1 MVVCNLMISQAFP
14 LALGESF
21 EMPVNYR
28 VLAVEPSPV
37 ERRLLAAAL
46 GTIGCECTLAG
57 SAGEALECLPDAD
70 FDLVIL
76 SSHIPDMP
84 ASTVIERIRRGCGWK
99 SQIPICLI
107 DEDPEGPASLHA
119 KSAGADACFSKPL
132 PIAQFLAGVRGH
144 AEAGRQLRQQ
154 SLSGWSVLEQPI
166 FGVED
171 LRSPA
176 AGANFDATRLRP
188 GRERG
193 RLTHAMLG
201 KGVFT
206 FGAVRTDGVLR
217 LRGELPA
224 NAVYLATGLGAGRER
239 PDSFWGNGMAFSAMG
254 GVIATGAGHEFDSVH
269 GPGLIQYAAL
279 AVPETLLY
287 EFAQTVAPR
296 FRRIRRPV
304 VYQPPPQC
312 RLRATAAFLAAIK
325 ALKDARAGSSA
336 NFDPGALVL
345 DVLTAFLTVLE
356 GNKGWASPARRERR
370 IISRVEEIVRSSDLQ
385 VSLPRI
391 CLQLGEPR
399 HAVEL
404 AFRREFD
411 TSPAHYLRMFQL
423 CRAREDL
430 ARGRESVDSIAARH
444 GFRRL
449 SEFARRYRYAFGET
463 PTETLATGK
472 GGRASRGSQGAG
484 SQTVDLLRR
493 VLR

>member
-1 MVVCNLMISQAFP
+1 MHS
-14 LALGESF
+14 
-21 EMPVNYR
+21 
-28 VLAVEPSPV
+28 
-37 ERRLLAAAL
+37 
-46 GTIGCECTLAG
+46 
-57 SAGEALECLPDAD
+57 
-70 FDLVIL
+70 
-76 SSHIPDMP
+76 
-84 ASTVIERIRRGCGWK
+84 
-99 SQIPICLI
+99 
-107 DEDPEGPASLHA
+107 
-119 KSAGADACFSKPL
+119 
-132 PIAQFLAGVRGH
+132 
-144 AEAGRQLRQQ
+144 
-154 SLSGWSVLEQPI
+154 
-166 FGVED
+166 
-171 LRSPA
+171 
-176 AGANFDATRLRP
+176 
-188 GRERG
+188 
-193 RLTHAMLG
+193 
-201 KGVFT
+201 
-206 FGAVRTDGVLR
+206 
-217 LRGELPA
+217 
-224 NAVYLATGLGAGRER
+224 
-239 PDSFWGNGMAFSAMG
+239 
-254 GVIATGAGHEFDSVH
+254 
-269 GPGLIQYAAL
+269 PGLIQYAAL

-312 RLRATAAFLAAIK
+312 RLKATAAFLAAIK

-345 DVLTAFLTVLE
+345 NVLAAFLMVLE
-356 GNKGWASPARRERR
+356 GDKGWAPLPRRDRK

-385 VSLPRI
+385 ISLPRI
-391 CLQLGEPR
+391 CLQLGEPQ

-430 ARGRESVDSIAARH
+430 AGGRESVASIAARH

-449 SEFARRYRYAFGET
+449 SEFARRYRHAFGET

>member
-1 MVVCNLMISQAFP
+1 MC
-14 LALGESF
+14 ESF

-46 GTIGCECTLAG
+46 GTIGCETTFAG
-57 SAGEALECLPDAD
+57 SGDEALECLPDAD

-76 SSHIPDMP
+76 SSHMPDMP

-99 SQIPICLI
+99 SQIPVCLI
-107 DEDPEGPASLHA
+107 YEDSEGPASRHA
-119 KSAGADACFSKPL
+119 KAAGANACFSKPL
-132 PIAQFLAGVRGH
+132 PIAEFLSEVRGH
-144 AEAGRQLRQQ
+144 AEVGRQMRQQ
-154 SLSGWSVLEQPI
+154 SLTGWSVLEQPI
-166 FGVED
+166 YGVED
-171 LRSPA
+171 MRSPV
-176 AGANFDATRLRP
+176 AGANFDVTRLRP

-201 KGVFT
+201 KGVFS
-206 FGAVRTDGVLR
+206 FGAVRTDGDLR
-217 LRGELPA
+217 LRGDLPA
-224 NAVYLATGLGAGRER
+224 NAVYFATGLGAGREH
-239 PDSFWGNGMAFSAMG
+239 PDSFWGNSLAFSAMG
-254 GVIATGAGHEFDSVH
+254 GVIATGAGQEFDSVH
-269 GPGLIQYAAL
+269 SPGLIRHAAL

-287 EFAQTVAPR
+287 EFAQTVVPR
-296 FRRIRRPV
+296 FRRIRRPI
-304 VYQPPPQC
+304 VYQPPPQS
-312 RLRATAAFLAAIK
+312 RLKATAAFHAAIK
-325 ALKDARAGSSA
+325 ALKDARGGWIS
-336 NFDPGALVL
+336 NFDPGILVL
-345 DVLTAFLTVLE
+345 NILTAFLMVLE
-356 GNKGWASPARRERR
+356 GDKGLAPLPRRERK
-370 IISRVEEIVRSSDLQ
+370 IISRVEEIVRSGDLQ
-385 VSLPRI
+385 ISLAAI
-391 CLQLGEPR
+391 CLQLGEPQ

-430 ARGRESVDSIAARH
+430 AGGRDSVASIAARH

-449 SEFARRYRYAFGET
+449 SEFARRYRHTFGET
-463 PTETLATGK
+463 PSETLATGK